1 MPRANPHQHRRR
13 PERHPTAMPPSQRF
27 SDGFGTSTNRDRMAI
42 TDQEGDTAEQLAGL
56 HEQLARV
63 ARKIAKLLTQPRYD
77 EAELAELDVEANRLR
92 EQIRQARPV
101 VEPDRY

>member
-1 MPRANPHQHRRR
+1 
-13 PERHPTAMPPSQRF
+13 
-27 SDGFGTSTNRDRMAI
+27 MAI
-42 TDQEGDTAEQLAGL
+42 TDQGGDAAERLAELNEQLA
-56 HEQLARV
+56 AV